1 VSELLES
8 GGGLLAIVAAA
19 LFVLWA
25 LHYLFGAQV
34 FGLPAMIGVLVVIA
48 VGSAIPTLGLVTVAA
63 MAAGLLVLFAVIGMA
78 MTLGPEKI
86 RTPPR
91 HKRNGS

>member
-1 VSELLES
+1 MSELLES
-8 GGGLLAIVAAA
+8 GGGLLAIAAAA

-25 LHYLFGAQV
+25 LHYLFGTQV

-48 VGSAIPTLGLVTVAA
+48 VGSAIPTLGLHTLAA

-86 RTPPR
+86 RTPPG
-91 HKRNGS
+91 HERNGS